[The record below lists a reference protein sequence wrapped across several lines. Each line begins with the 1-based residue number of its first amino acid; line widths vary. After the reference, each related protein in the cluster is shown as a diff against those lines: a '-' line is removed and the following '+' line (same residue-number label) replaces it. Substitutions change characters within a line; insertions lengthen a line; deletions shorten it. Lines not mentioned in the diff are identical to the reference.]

1 MNEDHSFRLVLL
13 PWAVSFMLIA
23 AYHRWRAHTGEKLDR
38 RQEGMLILV
47 TLRLAG
53 IGWMLGL
60 FAYLVNPAG
69 IAWAA
74 VRLPDWL
81 RWAGAGIG
89 FAAALLLAWTLH
101 HLGRNLTDTVVTRQ
115 RHTLVT
121 TGPYRWVR
129 HPFYSSVALAALAG
143 ALMAANAGLLITGG
157 LMFLLMVIRTRK
169 EETNLLA
176 RFGDDYRKY
185 MGSAGRFIPRWPC
198 DWVA

>member
-13 PWAVSFMLIA
+13 PWAVSLMLIA
-23 AYHRWRAHTGEKLDR
+23 AYHRLRAHTGEKLDR
-38 RQEGMLILV
+38 RQEGIFILV

-53 IGWMLGL
+53 VGSMLGL
-60 FAYLVNPAG
+60 IAYLVNPAWM
-69 IAWAA
+69 AWAA
-74 VRLPDWL
+74 VPLPDWL

-89 FAAALLLAWTLH
+89 VAAAVLIAWTLH

-157 LMFLLMVIRTRK
+157 LLFLLMAIRARK
-169 EETNLLA
+169 EEMNLLA
-176 RFGDDYRKY
+176 RFGDDYRKH
-185 MGSAGRFIPRWPC
+185 MRRTGRFIPRWPC
-198 DWVA
+198 DWVI